1 MDDGLKS
8 GEEVKPNGE
17 GDGNDDN
24 KFTPGQQKV
33 IDDLI
38 NKKYGEAM
46 TKAEAKSKAKMDAY
60 EAQIEELK
68 KDKGTPQ
75 ANTPNVDITALQ
87 EGFASLRKELAQEK
101 LKASYEG
108 LKSIASDLDAVSGG
122 QVATL
127 IAPFIKYDGGK
138 TLVLNTKGEVRYSGE
153 GGGEMTVGE
162 FIKEFL
168 NDNPHLVK
176 ASKNSG
182 AGSISAKGKGGRG
195 EDIKALRNLPP
206 TDRITE
212 ARKRGIN

>member
-1 MDDGLKS
+1 MDDGLEAGDK
-8 GEEVKPNGE
+8 VIDNGV
-17 GDGNDDN
+17 GDGSDDN

-46 TKAEAKSKAKMDAY
+46 TKAEAKSKAKTDAL

-75 ANTPNVDITALQ
+75 DDSQKSDITALQ
-87 EGFASLRKELAQEK
+87 EGLVSVTKELAQEK
-101 LKASYEG
+101 LKASREG
-108 LKSIASDLDAVSGG
+108 LKSMASDFNAVSGG

-127 IAPFIKYDGGK
+127 IMPFIKYDGGK
-138 TLVLNTKGEVRYSGE
+138 TLVLNANGEVRYSGE
-153 GGGEMTVGE
+153 GEGREMTVKE

-168 NDNPHLVK
+168 NENPHLVK

-182 AGSISAKGKGGRG
+182 AGSASAKGKGGASG
-195 EDIKALRNLPP
+195 VEDLRKLPP
-206 TDRITE
+206 AERITQIR
-212 ARKRGIN
+212 AQAKK